1 MTTYLYDAV
10 RTPRGKARPGGGLAD
25 VTPLTMLERLLHGL
39 RERTGVE
46 RADDM
51 VIGCASQ
58 NGDQGGN
65 LARTAAL
72 TAGFDTPGMTVN
84 RYCTSGIDAVRT
96 AFALVESGQSRTVIA
111 GGVES
116 VSRVPMFSD
125 GGPLWADPAVV
136 DRVGSIHMGIAADVV
151 ATIEGFEREELDA
164 YGLRTQT
171 LAARAWAAGR
181 YDRSLL
187 SVNDLEHDEHVRPGL
202 TLEAFAAMAPAF
214 AGQDD
219 QDAIVRR
226 HRPDLGEIRHL
237 HTRGTSPSLCDAAG
251 LILVGSEPTGADLG
265 LPPRARIVATATA
278 TADPV
283 TMLTAGQLAVE
294 QAVAKAGLTPDDVE
308 VYEFAEAFAALCLK
322 FQRDL
327 KVDDD
332 RFNTGG
338 GTIAMGHAFGATGAL
353 LIAACLDELDRRRAR
368 YGIAAVSGAAGSGS
382 AILLERVS

>member
-1 MTTYLYDAV
+1 MTAYLYDAV
-10 RTPRGKARPGGGLAD
+10 RTPRGKARPGGGLAG
-25 VTPLTMLERLLHGL
+25 VTPLAMLERLLHGL

-51 VIGCASQ
+51 VVGCASQ

-84 RYCTSGIDAVRT
+84 RYCTSGIDAIRT
-96 AFALVESGQSRTVIA
+96 AFALVESGQGGIVIA

-136 DRVGSIHMGIAADVV
+136 DKVGSIHMGIAADVV
-151 ATIEGFEREELDA
+151 ATAEGFEREELDA

-181 YDRSLL
+181 YERSLL
-187 SVNDLEHDEHVRPGL
+187 PVNDLRHDEHVRPGL
-202 TLEAFAAMAPAF
+202 TLEAFTAMAPAF

-237 HTRGTSPSLCDAAG
+237 HTRGTSPGLCDAAG
-251 LILVGSEPTGADLG
+251 LVLVGSERAAAALRT
-265 LPPRARIVATATA
+265 PPRARIVATATA
-278 TADPV
+278 VADPV

-294 QAVAKAGLTPDDVE
+294 RAVARAGLTPDDVE

-327 KVDDD
+327 KVGDD
-332 RFNTGG
+332 RFNVNG

-353 LIAACLDELDRRRAR
+353 LVAACLDELDRRRAR
-368 YGIAAVSGAAGSGS
+368 YGVAAVSGAAGSGS
-382 AILLERVS
+382 AILLERVG